1 MKILK
6 KNFYENVS
14 GILLIFLPVALVIGQ
29 LLSEIIVIF
38 ISLGFLLISYKKKLI
53 HYFHNYF
60 FYFFLCFWIYLV
72 LNGLLNNQNF
82 DTVRISLSYIRF
94 GIFFI
99 AIVYLLNFNKNIIY
113 HFFLSFFILFYFFIF
128 DGFFQ
133 FFNGSNIFGYKLFAI
148 DGGFR
153 LSSFFGDEY
162 KMGSYLS
169 RLFPIFFGMWL
180 LLKKKF
186 KPILNLLVAF
196 NFVLIDALIFLSGE
210 RASFFFYN
218 LSAIFMMLLLKENKF
233 LRFKIF
239 CVSLLIIVFI
249 SIIYPVSK
257 NRILNLT
264 KEQMFS
270 QNKFILFSEQHTEHY
285 VAAYKMFNDNKLY
298 GIGIRNFRYF
308 CGDEKYLTKLS
319 CSTHPHNT
327 YIQVLSETGV
337 VGFAFILFLFLF
349 LTVKLTQHLFLI
361 FRGKYLFNDFEI
373 AMLSAIFIT
382 LWPIIP
388 SGNFFNGWLN
398 IIYYLPIGFLIWSL
412 NKRFKIISY
421 Y

>member
-1 MKILK
+1 
-6 KNFYENVS
+6 
-14 GILLIFLPVALVIGQ
+14 
-29 LLSEIIVIF
+29 
-38 ISLGFLLISYKKKLI
+38 
-53 HYFHNYF
+53 
-60 FYFFLCFWIYLV
+60 
-72 LNGLLNNQNF
+72 
-82 DTVRISLSYIRF
+82 
-94 GIFFI
+94 
-99 AIVYLLNFNKNIIY
+99 
-113 HFFLSFFILFYFFIF
+113 
-128 DGFFQ
+128 
-133 FFNGSNIFGYKLFAI
+133 
-148 DGGFR
+148 
-153 LSSFFGDEY
+153 
-162 KMGSYLS
+162 MGSYLS

-239 CVSLLIIVFI
+239 CVSLLVIVFI
-249 SIIYPVSK
+249 SIVYPVSK
-257 NRILNLT
+257 NRIFNLT

-327 YIQVLSETGV
+327 YIQVLSETGF

-361 FRGKYLFNDFEI
+361 FKGKYLFNDFEI

-412 NKRFKIISY
+412 NKRFKIIS
-421 Y
+421 